1 MQWTNLLS
9 WWQWS
14 VLATVPPAIVLLYFL
29 RLRRAP
35 QEVPSTYLWL
45 KSIEDLHVNSL
56 WQRLRRSL
64 LLFLQLLLVALLTLA
79 LLGPSWRASTLRG
92 GRYVFLI
99 DTSASMAATDVKPTR
114 LDEAKRRV
122 AALVEEMRSGD
133 VAMLVSFS
141 DRARVEQPFTD
152 NRHELR
158 RRLAAIEPTA
168 HRTSIVEA
176 LNVAAGLAGAASSGT
191 DSEAGEAEQPPAQ
204 ARSQMFIFSDGKF
217 ADAPKATLT
226 AVEPILQTVVGDE
239 PGNVAI
245 TQLDARR
252 KENSSDAWQVF
263 ARLENFS
270 ATPVSV
276 QLELYVDEA
285 LADAQQVNVAIDKP
299 TGVVFDLPGTEQ
311 AKLELRAKTG
321 DHLAVDDRAWVTI
334 DPPRRA
340 KVVVVSKSPNEPL
353 EFALSTE
360 SGQQLADTTYQS
372 AAWLETPEYAAQAG
386 AGQFDL
392 CIFDRCQ
399 PREMPQANTL
409 FLGALPPASTGW
421 KADAVAD
428 VPQIIDTDRAH
439 PLMQLLEL
447 GDVLVREAAP
457 LVPPPGGTV
466 LMHSSAGPLL
476 AIAPRQSY
484 EDAVL
489 AFPIFDDEQVPTN
502 WPLRLSFPLF
512 TLNALEYLGGRGLD
526 VASREAVRPGDSV
539 LLEQVRTAREID
551 VKTPQAKQVRVDRA
565 DAARPRYD
573 DTDQLGIYEVLADG
587 RLAERFSVNLFD
599 PAESDLRPRTEAAVK
614 LGQAEIREGEATGV
628 SRRHAWKYILLAT
641 LGVLLGEWYIYH
653 RRVSW

>member
-1 MQWTNLLS
+1 MQWSNPLT

-64 LLFLQLLLVALLTLA
+64 LLFLQLLLVGLLALA
-79 LLGPSWRASTLRG
+79 LLGPSWRASTLHG

-99 DTSASMAATDVKPTR
+99 DTSASMAATDVSPTR

-122 AALVEEMRSGD
+122 AALIDEMDSGD
-133 VAMLVSFS
+133 VAMIVSFA
-141 DRARVEQPFTD
+141 DQARVEQPFTD
-152 NRHELR
+152 NHYELE
-158 RRLAAIEPTA
+158 RRLKAIEQTS

-176 LNVAAGLAGAASSGT
+176 LNVAAGLAGATRTGIDADPGN
-191 DSEAGEAEQPPAQ
+191 GERPAAQPRA
-204 ARSQMFIFSDGKF
+204 QMFIFSDGKF
-217 ADAPKATLT
+217 ADAPKATL
-226 AVEPILQTVVGDE
+226 AGVEPILQTVTGDE
-239 PGNVAI
+239 PRNVAI
-245 TQLDARR
+245 TQFDARR
-252 KENSSDAWQVF
+252 QENARDAWQVF

-270 ATPVSV
+270 VAPLPV
-276 QLELYVDEA
+276 QLELYVDDE
-285 LADAQQVNVAIDKP
+285 LADAQQVNVAVDKP
-299 TGVVFDLPGTEQ
+299 TGVAFDLPDTET
-311 AKLELRAKTG
+311 ARLELRAKTG
-321 DHLAVDDRAWVTI
+321 DHLAVDDRAWAVI

-340 KVVVVSKSPNEPL
+340 KVVVVSKTPNEPL

-360 SGQQLADTTYQS
+360 SGQQLAETTYQS
-372 AAWLETPEYAAQAG
+372 AAWLETPDYRSTAA

-399 PREMPQANTL
+399 PPEMPQANTL
-409 FLGALPPASTGW
+409 FLGALPPETTGW
-421 KADAVAD
+421 KVEAVAD

-447 GDVLVREAAP
+447 GDVLVREATP

-489 AFPIFDDEQVPTN
+489 AFPIFDDAQVPTN

-512 TLNALEYLGGRGLD
+512 VLNALEYLGGRGLD
-526 VASREAVRPGDSV
+526 VASRETIRPGDAV
-539 LLEQVRTAREID
+539 VLEQVRTAREID
-551 VKTPQAKQVRVDRA
+551 VKNPLSKQVRVDRA
-565 DAARPRYD
+565 DAARPKYD
-573 DTDQLGIYEVLADG
+573 ATDQLGVYEVLADG
-587 RLAERFSVNLFD
+587 KLAERFSVNLFD
-599 PAESDLRPRTEAAVK
+599 SAESDIRPRAQAAVK
-614 LGQAEIREGEATGV
+614 LGQAEIQEGQATGV
-628 SRRHAWKYILLAT
+628 SRRYAWKYLLLVT
-641 LGVLLGEWYIYH
+641 LVVLLGEWYTYH

>member
-1 MQWTNLLS
+1 MQWTNPLT

-64 LLFLQLLLVALLTLA
+64 LLFLQLLLVGLLALA
-79 LLGPSWRASTLRG
+79 LLGPSWRTSTLHG

-99 DTSASMAATDVKPTR
+99 DTSASMAATDVAPTR

-122 AALVEEMRSGD
+122 AALIDEMNSGD
-133 VAMLVSFS
+133 VAMIVSFA
-141 DRARVEQPFTD
+141 DQARVEQPFTD
-152 NRHELR
+152 NQYELE
-158 RRLAAIEPTA
+158 RRLKAIAQTS

-176 LNVAAGLAGAASSGT
+176 LNVAAGLAGATSPGT
-191 DSEAGEAEQPPAQ
+191 DAGPGNGEPRPAATRAQ
-204 ARSQMFIFSDGKF
+204 LFIFSDGKF
-217 ADAPKATLT
+217 ADAPKASL
-226 AVEPILQTVVGDE
+226 AGVEPILQTVTGDE
-239 PGNVAI
+239 PRNVAI
-245 TQLDARR
+245 TQFDARR
-252 KENSSDAWQVF
+252 QENARDAWQVF

-270 ATPVSV
+270 AVPLPVR
-276 QLELYVDEA
+276 LELYVDDE
-285 LADAQQVNVAIDKP
+285 LADAQQVNVAADKP
-299 TGVVFDLPGTEQ
+299 TGVVFDLPETEQ
-311 AKLELRAKTG
+311 ARLELRAKMG
-321 DHLAVDDRAWVTI
+321 DHLAVDDRAWAVI

-340 KVVVVSKSPNEPL
+340 KVVVVSKTPNEPL
-353 EFALSTE
+353 DFALSTE
-360 SGQQLADTTYQS
+360 SGQQLAETTYQS
-372 AAWLETPEYAAQAG
+372 AGWLATPEYRSTAG

-399 PREMPQANTL
+399 PAEMPQANTL
-409 FLGALPPASTGW
+409 FLGALPPEATGW
-421 KADAVAD
+421 KAEAVAD

-489 AFPIFDDEQVPTN
+489 AFPIFDDAHVPTN

-512 TLNALEYLGGRGLD
+512 VLNALEYLGGRGLD
-526 VASREAVRPGDSV
+526 ITSRETIRPGDAV
-539 LLEQVRTAREID
+539 VLEQVRTAREID
-551 VKTPQAKQVRVDRA
+551 VKNPLSKQVRVDRA
-565 DAARPRYD
+565 EDARPKYD
-573 DTDQLGIYEVLADG
+573 ATDQLGVYEVLADG
-587 RLAERFSVNLFD
+587 KLAERFSVNLFD
-599 PAESDLRPRTEAAVK
+599 TAESDIRPRAQAAVK
-614 LGQAEIREGEATGV
+614 LGQAEIQEGQATGA

-641 LGVLLGEWYIYH
+641 LVVLLGEWYTYH

>member
-1 MQWTNLLS
+1 MQWSNLLS

-64 LLFLQLLLVALLTLA
+64 LLFLQLLLVALLALA
-79 LLGPSWRASTLRG
+79 LLGPSWQASALRG

-99 DTSASMAATDVKPTR
+99 DTSASMAATDVQPTR

-122 AALVEEMRSGD
+122 KVLIDEMRSGD
-133 VAMLVSFS
+133 VAMIISFS

-152 NRHELR
+152 NRHELTR
-158 RRLAAIEPTA
+158 HLEAIEQTA

-176 LNVAAGLAGAASSGT
+176 LNVAAGLAGAGSSGS
-191 DSEAGEAEQPPAQ
+191 DSEAGAAGEPVAQ
-204 ARSQMFIFSDGKF
+204 TRAQMFIFSDGKF
-217 ADAPKATLT
+217 ADVPKASLRG
-226 AVEPILQTVVGDE
+226 VEPILQTIVGDE
-239 PGNVAI
+239 PRNVAI
-245 TQLDARR
+245 AQFDARR
-252 KENSSDAWQVF
+252 KENSLDNWQVF
-263 ARLENFS
+263 ARLESFS
-270 ATPVSV
+270 GAPAAV
-276 QLELYVDEA
+276 QLELYVDDN
-285 LADAQQVNVAIDKP
+285 LADAQQVNVAADKP
-299 TGVVFDLPGTEQ
+299 TGVVFDLPDTEQ
-311 AKLELRAKTG
+311 ARLELRARTD
-321 DHLAVDDRAWVTI
+321 DHLAVDDRAWAVI

-340 KVVVVSKSPNEPL
+340 KVVLVSKSPNEPL

-360 SGQQLADTTYQS
+360 SGQQLAEITYQS
-372 AAWLETPEYAAQAG
+372 AGWLGTPEYTAAAA

-409 FLGALPPASTGW
+409 FLGAIPPESTGW
-421 KADAVAD
+421 KAEAVVD

-489 AFPIFDDEQVPTN
+489 AFPIFDDNQVPTN

-512 TLNALEYLGGRGLD
+512 VLNALEYLGGRGLD
-526 VASREAVRPGDSV
+526 VTSRETTRPGDSV

-551 VKTPQAKQVRVDRA
+551 VKNPRAKQLRVEREE
-565 DAARPRYD
+565 AARPRFD

-587 RLAERFSVNLFD
+587 RPAERFSVNLFD
-599 PAESDLRPRTEAAVK
+599 AAESDIRPRTATAIK
-614 LGQAEIREGEATGV
+614 LGQAEIQEGQATGAG
-628 SRRHAWKYILLAT
+628 RRHAWKYVLLAT

>member
-9 WWQWS
+9 WWQWG

-64 LLFLQLLLVALLTLA
+64 LLFLQLLLLALLILA
-79 LLGPSWRASTLRG
+79 LLGPSWRASALSG

-99 DTSASMAATDVKPTR
+99 DTSASMAAKDVAPTR

-122 AALVEEMRSGD
+122 AALLEEMRSGD

-141 DRARVEQPFTD
+141 DQARVEQPFTD

-158 RRLAAIEPTA
+158 RRLAAIEQTA
-168 HRTSIVEA
+168 HRTSIAEA
-176 LNVAAGLAGAASSGT
+176 LNVAAGLAGANSPGT
-191 DSEAGEAEQPPAQ
+191 DAETAAPANRP
-204 ARSQMFIFSDGKF
+204 ARAQMFIISDGKF
-217 ADAPKATLT
+217 ADVTKASLS
-226 AVEPILQTVVGDE
+226 AVEPILQTIVGDG
-239 PGNVAI
+239 PRNVAI

-252 KENSSDAWQVF
+252 KEGSLDVWQVF
-263 ARLENFS
+263 ARVENFGP
-270 ATPVSV
+270 AAAPV
-276 QLELYVDEA
+276 QLDLYVDGN
-285 LADAQQVNVAIDKP
+285 LADAQQVSVTPDKP
-299 TGVVFDLPGTEQ
+299 TGVVFDLPDTEK
-311 AKLELRAKTG
+311 ASLELRAITG
-321 DHLAVDDRAWVTI
+321 DHLDIDDRAWAVI

-340 KVVVVSKSPNEPL
+340 KVVVVSRTPNEPL

-360 SGQQLADTTYQS
+360 SGQLLADTTYQS
-372 AAWLETPEYAAQAG
+372 AAWLDTREYASQAA
-386 AGQFDL
+386 AGEFDL

-409 FLGALPPASTGW
+409 FLGAIPPESTGW
-421 KADAVAD
+421 KSEPLAD

-447 GDVLVREAAP
+447 GDVLVREATP

-476 AIAPRQSY
+476 AVAPRQGY

-489 AFPIFDDEQVPTN
+489 AFPIFDDDEVPTN

-526 VASREAVRPGDSV
+526 VTSRGAIGPGDNV
-539 LLEQVRTAREID
+539 TLEQVRTARQIE
-551 VKTPQAKQVRVDRA
+551 VKDPQARLVRVEPKEAVRPIFDGTDR
-565 DAARPRYD
+565 
-573 DTDQLGIYEVLADG
+573 LGIYEVLADG
-587 RLAERFSVNLFD
+587 KVAERFTVNLFD
-599 PAESDLRPRTEAAVK
+599 PAESDIRPRVEAAVK
-614 LGQAEIREGEATGV
+614 LGQAEIQPGEATRP
-628 SRRHAWKYILLAT
+628 SRRHVWKFILLGT
-641 LGVLLGEWYIYH
+641 LGVLLAEWYIYH
-653 RRVSW
+653 RRVYW